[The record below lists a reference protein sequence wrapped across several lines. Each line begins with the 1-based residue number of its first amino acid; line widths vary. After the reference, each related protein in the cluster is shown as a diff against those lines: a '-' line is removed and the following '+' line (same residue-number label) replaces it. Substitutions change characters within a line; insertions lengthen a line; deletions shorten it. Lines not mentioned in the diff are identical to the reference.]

1 MNSSKEYSSKRALEW
16 NLMGKDSVKISD
28 KALLV
33 IQSQLV
39 VNADLLYLR
48 SN

>member
-1 MNSSKEYSSKRALEW
+1 MNSSKEYSSKRALEL
-16 NLMGKDSVKISD
+16 NLMAKDSVKISD

-39 VNADLLYLR
+39 INVDLLYLR